1 MLHGTWRGL
10 MSICWSVS
18 TRAGAA
24 GGVLSYWL
32 TVAPSSP
39 DVFISNLYSHFL
51 KSVQHQTR
59 QRVVS
64 LMFEDD
70 RVTCRTRGDFPW
82 KSCATLS
89 VLLSLSEHQV
99 PLLPKRDNNCPYLPV
114 ELWEWNKNL
123 THKSP
128 DAIRKSSTTSHYY
141 CTYFSRI
148 PMTIAHMSKK
158 GGNGLMKMGTKTQTK
173 RPDSNPSS
181 ATSQPSD
188 LGHLTSVDLTFLYST
203 K

>member
-39 DVFISNLYSHFL
+39 DVFISNLYSHSL

-114 ELWEWNKNL
+114 EL
-123 THKSP
+123 
-128 DAIRKSSTTSHYY
+128 
-141 CTYFSRI
+141 
-148 PMTIAHMSKK
+148 
-158 GGNGLMKMGTKTQTK
+158 
-173 RPDSNPSS
+173 
-181 ATSQPSD
+181 
-188 LGHLTSVDLTFLYST
+188 
-203 K
+203 